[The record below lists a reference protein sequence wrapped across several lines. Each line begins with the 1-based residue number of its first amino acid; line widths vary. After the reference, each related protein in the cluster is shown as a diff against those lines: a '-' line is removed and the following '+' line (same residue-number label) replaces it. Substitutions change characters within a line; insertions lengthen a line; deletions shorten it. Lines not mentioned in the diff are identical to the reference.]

1 MPLCSRRYTFVLPVN
16 ENSNLEEVMQVQHL
30 KPVRLLLEQHAAR
43 GQAKVRVQKPF
54 KAILATPRS
63 NELLSLKLSKLT
75 NYLETKMS
83 LRDNVML
90 HLLHF
95 VVPCLHSL

>member
-1 MPLCSRRYTFVLPVN
+1 
-16 ENSNLEEVMQVQHL
+16 MQAQHL
-30 KPVRLLLEQHAAR
+30 KPVWLLLEQHAAR
-43 GQAKVRVQKPF
+43 GQAQVRVQKPF
-54 KAILATPRS
+54 KAILAIPRL

-90 HLLHF
+90 HLLYF
-95 VVPCLHSL
+95 VGPCLHSL